1 MFRTKLRYLA
11 LLSVMSII
19 LVQAVS
25 AEDCAVNLQDTEKG
39 VQVVM
44 ENCKNVGTFSLG
56 GLYNGQW
63 EKLTY
68 FYPQPWAGTFIT
80 IKVADLYYTNSIDPK
95 DGIRMDQYLKESPTV
110 QGNKLLVRW
119 MLPEQISVEE
129 SLEPI
134 ANSTLIHLTIKN
146 ENPGQTYEVGARIHL
161 DTMLGDNDGAP
172 IYVPGDGLKVTEK
185 EYTGKDL
192 TFKYWKAYNSQDA
205 PNIVSTGLLYGELT
219 YPDKLVIANWKQSKQ
234 TIWDYTVNEE
244 KSVLGDSAVLLYY
257 NPTTLPSGQTK
268 EIITGYGS
276 GEPVLNK
283 LSEITEIVLNNIT
296 GQYCMGEDVNMKVDT
311 GSRID
316 FEGSLVLEIRDKA
329 KETVYS
335 KTLPALTIQAESVKS
350 SEFTYTIP
358 DNVTNEEY
366 TIDAKLYNPQGSL
379 LDEKETKFTV
389 DAKKCGITSTEQPQ
403 GPNWLLIGLMIII
416 IIVVIAFIASRRKG
430 EVVITKIKEGH
441 RVIVSVYNNSDHDIK
456 EGIIEDRIIEG
467 AEVDI
472 HTLNVRRRGT
482 KLSLD
487 VGTLK
492 PGHKASMEYN
502 IKNVNVVPPTLFR
515 WEGGEKLSK

>member
-1 MFRTKLRYLA
+1 LV
-11 LLSVMSII
+11 LLSI
-19 LVQAVS
+19 LFAQAVT
-25 AEDCAVNLQDTEKG
+25 AEDCAVNLQDAEKG
-39 VQVVM
+39 VHAVM

-80 IKVADLYYTNSIDPK
+80 IKVADRYYTNSIDPK
-95 DGIRMDQYLKESPTV
+95 DGIRMDQFLKESPTV

-129 SLEPI
+129 SIEPI
-134 ANSTLIHLTIKN
+134 KNSTILHLTIKN
-146 ENPGQTYEVGARIHL
+146 ENPYQTYEVGARIHL

-172 IYVPGDGLKVTEK
+172 IYVPGDGLKVSEK
-185 EYTGKDL
+185 EYSGKDL
-192 TFKYWKAYNSQDA
+192 TFKYWKAYNRQDV

-234 TIWDYTVNEE
+234 TVWDYQTNEE
-244 KSVLGDSAVLLYY
+244 KSVLGDSAVLLYF
-257 NPTTLPSGQTK
+257 NPLPLAGGETR

-283 LSEITEIVLNNIT
+283 LSEITEIVLNNIN
-296 GQYCMGEDVNMKVDT
+296 GQYCMGEDVNVKVDT
-311 GSRID
+311 GSRMD
-316 FEGSLVLEIRDKA
+316 VEGSLALKIRDKA
-329 KETVYS
+329 GDTVYS
-335 KTLPALTIQAESVKS
+335 KNLPALVIRAESVKS

-358 DNVTNEEY
+358 DNVSSEEY
-366 TIDAKLYNPQGSL
+366 TIDAKLYNAQGSL

-389 DAKKCGITSTEQPQ
+389 DAKKCGITSTEPPQ
-403 GPNWLLIGLMIII
+403 GPNWLLIGLMLII
-416 IIVVIAFIASRRKG
+416 IIVIIVFIASRRKG
-430 EVVITKIKEGH
+430 EIVVTKIKEGH
-441 RVIVSVYNNSDHDIK
+441 RVTVSVYNNSDHDIK
-456 EGIIEDRIIEG
+456 KGVIEDRIIEG

-482 KLSLD
+482 RLSLD
-487 VGTLK
+487 VGTMK
-492 PGHKASMEYN
+492 PGHKVSMEYD
-502 IKNVNVVPPTLFR
+502 IKNVNVVPRALFK
-515 WEGGEKLSK
+515 WDVGEKQSK